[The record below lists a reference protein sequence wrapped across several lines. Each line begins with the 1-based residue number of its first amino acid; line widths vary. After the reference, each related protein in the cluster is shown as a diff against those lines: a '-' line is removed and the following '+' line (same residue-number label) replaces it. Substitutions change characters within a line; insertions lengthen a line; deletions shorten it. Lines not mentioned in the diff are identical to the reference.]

1 MNTISRIYHEY
12 PKQIWVLAL
21 AMVINTMGMSMLFP
35 LNTLYIKN
43 VLGGTIAAAGV
54 ILMIQQIFNIF
65 GNVIGG
71 WSYDKIGPKRTI
83 LTGILISIVL
93 VFSLIFVSDISIYAI
108 FLVLLGL
115 SNGLIFPSIYAM
127 AGALWPEGGR
137 KTFNVIYVANNLGV
151 AFGPIMGG
159 LAFQFIPRLI
169 FVTYTITFLFFL
181 LLILFGFKQ
190 ADWER
195 VRSSSAEDTLTV
207 VGNERTFKNRYINF
221 APLMLLAFG
230 FLIAWIPYSQWSV
243 SIAVH
248 INNIG
253 IPYSQYTLLWTI
265 NGIVIVLGQPLI
277 AFLTKRVLKTLRSQI
292 YTGIIIHLLA
302 FMVLYFNP
310 FYYLGFVIA
319 MFVITFGE
327 MLAWPAVPTAA
338 AELAPA
344 DKKGLYQ
351 GIVSSAGAGGRMFG
365 VLLAGMLFDLIGIY
379 KIYIFMMLFLSLA
392 LFIFMIFGRATKDK
406 LEEPVLEE
414 IIEQ

>member
-1 MNTISRIYHEY
+1 MNAIRRVYHEY
-12 PKQIWVLAL
+12 PKKIWVLAL

-54 ILMIQQIFNIF
+54 ILMVQQIFNIF
-65 GNVIGG
+65 GNVLGG
-71 WSYDKIGPKRTI
+71 WSYDKFGAKRTI
-83 LTGILISIVL
+83 LLGILISIVI
-93 VFSLIFVSDISIYAI
+93 VFSLIFVNDISIYAV

-127 AGALWPEGGR
+127 AGALWPAGGR
-137 KTFNVIYVANNLGV
+137 KTYNVIYVANNLGV
-151 AFGPIMGG
+151 AFGPILGG
-159 LAFQFIPRLI
+159 IVFQFLPRLI
-169 FVTYTITFLFFL
+169 FVSYTFTFLIFL
-181 LLILFGFKQ
+181 LLVLFGFKQ
-190 ADWER
+190 EDWEK
-195 VRSSSAEDTLTV
+195 VRSGAVD
-207 VGNERTFKNRYINF
+207 ERLAADFNGRSFKLRYINF
-221 APLMLLAFG
+221 VPLMLLSLG
-230 FLIAWIPYSQWSV
+230 FLIAWVPYSQWSV

-265 NGIVIVLGQPLI
+265 NGLVIVLGQPLI
-277 AFLTKRVLKTLRSQI
+277 AFLTRRVLKSLNSQI
-292 YTGIIIHLLA
+292 YTGIIIYLISFLI
-302 FMVLYFNP
+302 LYFNP
-310 FYYLGFVIA
+310 FYYLGFVVA

-338 AELAPA
+338 AELAPP

-365 VLLAGMLFDLIGIY
+365 VMLAGMLFDLIGIY
-379 KIYIFMMLFLSLA
+379 KIYLIMLLLLSLA
-392 LFIFMIFGRATKDK
+392 FFIFTIYGKVTKQILDK
-406 LEEPVLEE
+406 SMLEE

>member
-1 MNTISRIYHEY
+1 MNMISRVYHEY
-12 PKQIWVLAL
+12 PKRIWILAL

-71 WSYDKIGPKRTI
+71 WSYDRIGAKRTI
-83 LTGILISIVL
+83 LAGILISIFL
-93 VFSLIFVSDISIYAI
+93 VFSLIFVSDISIYAV

-127 AGALWPEGGR
+127 AGALWPQGGR

-159 LAFQFIPRLI
+159 LAFQFLPRLI
-169 FVTYTITFLFFL
+169 FVTYTVTFLFFL
-181 LLILFGFKQ
+181 LLILFGFRQ
-190 ADWER
+190 EDWAKA
-195 VRSSSAEDTLTV
+195 RSSAVEERLSTV
-207 VGNERTFKNRYINF
+207 DNLKPFKTRYINF
-221 APLMLLAFG
+221 VPLMLLSFG

-253 IPYSQYTLLWTI
+253 IPYSQYTILWTI

-277 AFLTKRVLKTLRSQI
+277 AFLTKKVLKNLRSQI
-292 YTGIIIHLLA
+292 YTGIIIYLLA
-302 FMVLYFNP
+302 FLVLYFNP

-379 KIYIFMMLFLSLA
+379 KIYIIMMLLLSFA
-392 LFIFMIFGRATKDK
+392 FFIFTIYGKVTKNP
-406 LEEPVLEE
+406 PVQPALEE
-414 IIEQ
+414 ITEH